1 MPATGETLRVEG
13 LRELQRA
20 FKFADRD
27 LGLRLRASL
36 KRVAEPVR
44 SDAERLAVAEIT
56 RIGIPWSRMR
66 VGVTQTSV
74 YVAPVER
81 GRRSRNNLNIRRPN
95 LADLLMGKAME
106 PALQKNE
113 QHTEAELQQMLN
125 GIASDWERF

>member
-20 FKFADRD
+20 FRFADRD
-27 LGLRLRASL
+27 LRLRLRASL
-36 KRVAEPVR
+36 RRVAEPVR
-44 SDAERLAVAEIT
+44 SDAERLASSEIT

-81 GRRSRNNLNIRRPN
+81 GRASRQNRSIRRPN
-95 LADLLMGKAME
+95 LADLLMGRAME
-106 PALQKNE
+106 PALQQNE
-113 QHTEAELQQMLN
+113 QHTVHELQQMLN
-125 GIASDWERF
+125 GIASDWQRI